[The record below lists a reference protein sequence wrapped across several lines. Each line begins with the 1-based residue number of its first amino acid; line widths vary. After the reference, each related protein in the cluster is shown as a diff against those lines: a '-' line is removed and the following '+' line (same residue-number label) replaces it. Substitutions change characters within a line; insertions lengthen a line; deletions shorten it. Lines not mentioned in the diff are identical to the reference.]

1 MLKIGSKINQE
12 IWALGLKEFDRD
24 LYKRVVRQVTKD
36 HSSERYRVKALRIIA
51 NKEGYFGHTFDKP
64 LRLSV
69 ASPVLNA
76 VLEVSDMFDVY
87 EQ

>member
-36 HSSERYRVKALRIIA
+36 HSSERYRVIALRIIA
-51 NKEGYFGHTFDKP
+51 I
-64 LRLSV
+64 
-69 ASPVLNA
+69 
-76 VLEVSDMFDVY
+76 
-87 EQ
+87 